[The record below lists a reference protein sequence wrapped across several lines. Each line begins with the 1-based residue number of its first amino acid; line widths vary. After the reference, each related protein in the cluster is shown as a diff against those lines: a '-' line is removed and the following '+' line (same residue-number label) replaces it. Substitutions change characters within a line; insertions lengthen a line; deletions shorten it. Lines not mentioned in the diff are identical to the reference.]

1 MLLHN
6 NSEGQKSLSTEAK
19 EPQWRVKRALLQRTT
34 YQIKDGKRQTPRVLE
49 LLRDRLALLAGRG
62 SRERER
68 NYRRRER
75 ERERERARTSE
86 RAKVRRDLLKWCQK
100 RPIKVSKETYY
111 SLGRAS
117 ESENQFFIIL
127 NI

>member
-34 YQIKDGKRQTPRVLE
+34 YQIKDGKRQTPRALQ

-62 SRERER
+62 SREREQGER
-68 NYRRRER
+68 EKLQTER
-75 ERERERARTSE
+75 EREGEGEGAYE
-86 RAKVRRDLLKWCQK
+86 
-100 RPIKVSKETYY
+100 
-111 SLGRAS
+111 RAS
-117 ESENQFFIIL
+117 ESEKSIKVVSKESY
-127 NI
+127 